1 MRLLPLHVSDEERIE
16 LERRV
21 RSNTVQARV
30 AQRARIV
37 LLAADGVSNRKIG
50 ELVGM
55 HFNQVGIWRQRVGR
69 DRKPAIIGRVVS
81 AIQPAIEGGA
91 STVLPRLTR
100 TRSLRGF

>member
-1 MRLLPLHVSDEERIE
+1 MRLLPLQVSDEERGE

-30 AQRARIV
+30 GQRARII

-55 HFNQVGIWRQRVGR
+55 HFNQVGIWRQPVRSGPVGR
-69 DRKPAIIGRVVS
+69 LVGR
-81 AIQPAIEGGA
+81 
-91 STVLPRLTR
+91 
-100 TRSLRGF
+100 